1 MLCNLSRIPI
11 SMCHNPLYLTA
22 LQLLDFSSLDVDDSK
37 LYEFY
42 MSRNIK
48 SLGDLFGVS
57 FLQDIS
63 YDHIFLPWLHYKP
76 VSKYRD
82 VAFVEFDIN
91 EKFMKIKILLIR
103 NNKYNN
109 VKPKLLY
116 QYPKFRIENFGL
128 LV

>member
-57 FLQDIS
+57 FFAGYFIRSHIS
-63 YDHIFLPWLHYKP
+63 
-76 VSKYRD
+76 S
-82 VAFVEFDIN
+82 
-91 EKFMKIKILLIR
+91 
-103 NNKYNN
+103 
-109 VKPKLLY
+109 
-116 QYPKFRIENFGL
+116 
-128 LV
+128 LVTL